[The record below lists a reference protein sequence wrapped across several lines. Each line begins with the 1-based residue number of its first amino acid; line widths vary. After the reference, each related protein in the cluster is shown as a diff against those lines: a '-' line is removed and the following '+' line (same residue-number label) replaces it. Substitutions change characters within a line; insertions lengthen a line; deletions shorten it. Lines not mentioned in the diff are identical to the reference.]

1 MILVITYIIS
11 SISMIYLGS
20 AGTFFSS
27 YAYALSPPTN
37 ATAPSVEPM
46 NITKIPTNQTGN
58 QTATAQNYNST
69 DTMISSFRSGSK
81 LLMQAINDIKT
92 GNMHK
97 ALTELNN
104 AKVQIEQQQLA
115 ALDVMSNPVLQLARE
130 HLLTAKHYIET
141 GNIDGAVSELFILR
155 QLKILHQ
162 QGMMTMRLP
171 MTKDLNSTFY
181 SAETHLLAAGEALN
195 AYDPQRAISELDLAS
210 EQLYSHQLTML
221 DVINSLFSNTRTHFQ
236 QSINDIKANDTKEA
250 LSELNKVI
258 NSSDEQVQGVLM
270 IKGLP
275 SPAVITTNRVNI
287 TTS

>member
-1 MILVITYIIS
+1 
-11 SISMIYLGS
+11 MIYS
-20 AGTFFSS
+20 QNAGVFLST
-27 YAYALSPPTN
+27 YAYAVSSPSN

-46 NITKIPTNQTGN
+46 NITKIPKNQTGN

-69 DTMISSFRSGSK
+69 EIMVSSFSSANK
-81 LLMQAINDIKT
+81 LLTQAVNDIKT
-92 GNMHK
+92 SNIRK
-97 ALTELNN
+97 ALTDLNN

-115 ALDVMSNPVLQLARE
+115 ALGVISNPVLQLARE
-130 HLLTAKHYIET
+130 HLLAAKHYIET

-171 MTKDLNSTFY
+171 MTRDMNSTFY

-195 AYDPQRAISELDLAS
+195 AYDPQRAISELDIAS
-210 EQLYSHQLTML
+210 EQLYSHQLAML
-221 DVINSLFSNTRTHFQ
+221 DVISSLFSNTRTHFQ

-258 NSSDEQVQGVLM
+258 NSLDQQVQGVLM

-275 SPAVITTNRVNI
+275 STAVITSNRVM
-287 TTS
+287 